1 MADLDDVRG
10 VTLAGLNA
18 IGMAATIVGVPVV
31 IARRATRRR
40 PTLLV
45 PAAVGVATVLTVA
58 TQQTGWS
65 LVKLWL
71 GIDRP
76 RHERPRGAQDS
87 GRQSPVRSYS
97 LPPAEDHHRRRPSE
111 QSVGQDGSAPEPVA
125 QIIPFSM
132 LE

>member
-31 IARRATRRR
+31 IARRVTRRR

-58 TQQTGWS
+58 TQRTGWS

-71 GIDRP
+71 GIDQQRQG
-76 RHERPRGAQDS
+76 RARAAQDS
-87 GRQSPVRSYS
+87 GR
-97 LPPAEDHHRRRPSE
+97 
-111 QSVGQDGSAPEPVA
+111 
-125 QIIPFSM
+125 
-132 LE
+132 

>member
-31 IARRATRRR
+31 IARRVTRRR

-45 PAAVGVATVLTVA
+45 PVAVGIGAGLTVA
-58 TQQTGWS
+58 TQRTGWS

-71 GIDRP
+71 GI
-76 RHERPRGAQDS
+76 GL
-87 GRQSPVRSYS
+87 RQPPNSPASNR
-97 LPPAEDHHRRRPSE
+97 
-111 QSVGQDGSAPEPVA
+111 
-125 QIIPFSM
+125 
-132 LE
+132 

>member
-10 VTLAGLNA
+10 VTLAALNA
-18 IGMAATIVGVPVV
+18 VGMAATIVGVPVLV
-31 IARRATRRR
+31 GRRVTRRR

-58 TQQTGWS
+58 TQRTGWS

-76 RHERPRGAQDS
+76 RPGRSGPAQDS
-87 GRQSPVRSYS
+87 GR
-97 LPPAEDHHRRRPSE
+97 
-111 QSVGQDGSAPEPVA
+111 
-125 QIIPFSM
+125 
-132 LE
+132 

>member
-10 VTLAGLNA
+10 ITLAGLNT

-31 IARRATRRR
+31 IARRVTRRR

-45 PAAVGVATVLTVA
+45 PVAVGIGAGLTVA
-58 TQQTGWS
+58 TQRTGWS

-87 GRQSPVRSYS
+87 GR
-97 LPPAEDHHRRRPSE
+97 
-111 QSVGQDGSAPEPVA
+111 
-125 QIIPFSM
+125 
-132 LE
+132 

>member
-18 IGMAATIVGVPVV
+18 IGMAATIIGVPAA

-58 TQQTGWS
+58 TQRTGWS

-87 GRQSPVRSYS
+87 GR
-97 LPPAEDHHRRRPSE
+97 
-111 QSVGQDGSAPEPVA
+111 
-125 QIIPFSM
+125 
-132 LE
+132 